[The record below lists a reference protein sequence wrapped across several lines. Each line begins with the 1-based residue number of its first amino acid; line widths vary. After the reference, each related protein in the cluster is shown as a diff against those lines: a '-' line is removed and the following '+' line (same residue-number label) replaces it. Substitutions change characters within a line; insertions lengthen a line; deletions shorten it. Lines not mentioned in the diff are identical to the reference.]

1 MLHCEVL
8 AEKEALGYARLCWRN
23 SWEGQ
28 VRGGSVYIAEMFL
41 TVGAETL
48 HALKW
53 QRDPRVC

>member
-1 MLHCEVL
+1 M
-8 AEKEALGYARLCWRN
+8 
-23 SWEGQ
+23 
-28 VRGGSVYIAEMFL
+28 RGGSVYIAEMFL